1 MIILLNFYKG
11 DVMEINGTLMWYYK
25 ICKREVWLMSRN
37 IVPDQQDTNIDIGR
51 FIHETSYGRN
61 KKEIEFGN
69 VKFDVLLNTK
79 DELIIGETKKTS
91 KFQEASQM
99 QLLYYLRE
107 LRKAN
112 INAMGVLLYP
122 EEKKRVEV
130 ELTGE
135 NILEL
140 EKAEDEILLIMNKE
154 TPPPIE
160 KNKYC
165 RSCGYR
171 EYCYA

>member
-1 MIILLNFYKG
+1 MDEYK
-11 DVMEINGTLMWYYK
+11 VNGTLIWYYN

-37 IVPDQQDTNIDIGR
+37 IIPDQKDVNIDIGR
-51 FIHETSYGRN
+51 FIHETVYKRN

-69 VKFDVLLNTK
+69 VKFDVLVNTK
-79 DELIIGETKKTS
+79 DQLVIGETKKSS
-91 KFQEASQM
+91 KFQEASKM

-107 LRKAN
+107 LKKAN
-112 INAMGVLLYP
+112 IKAKGVLMYP
-122 EEKKRVEV
+122 EERKRVEV
-130 ELTGE
+130 DLTE
-135 NILEL
+135 DSIIEL
-140 EKAEDEILLIMNKE
+140 EQMEEEILSIMNNT
-154 TPPPIE
+154 TPPPVV

>member
-1 MIILLNFYKG
+1 
-11 DVMEINGTLMWYYK
+11 MEINGTLMWYYA

-37 IVPDQQDTNIDIGR
+37 IVPDQKDTNIDIGR
-51 FIHETSYGRN
+51 FLHETVYARN

-69 VKFDVLLNTK
+69 VKFDVLLKTK
-79 DELIIGETKKTS
+79 DELVIGETKKTS
-91 KFQEASQM
+91 KFQEASQL

-107 LRKAN
+107 LKKAG
-112 INAMGVLLYP
+112 ISAKGVLLYP
-122 EEKKRVEV
+122 EEKKRVEL
-130 ELTGE
+130 ELTE
-135 NILEL
+135 EKVQEL
-140 EKAEDEILLIMNKE
+140 EDAEKAIRLIMMNE
-154 TPPPIE
+154 VSPPVI

>member
-1 MIILLNFYKG
+1 
-11 DVMEINGTLMWYYK
+11 MEINGTLMWYYK

-37 IVPDQQDTNIDIGR
+37 IVPDQKDTNIDIGR
-51 FIHETSYGRN
+51 FIHETVYSRN

-69 VKFDVLLNTK
+69 VKFDVILNTK
-79 DELIIGETKKTS
+79 DELVIGETKKTS

-107 LRKAN
+107 LKKAG
-112 INAMGVLLYP
+112 INAKGVLLYP
-122 EEKKRVEV
+122 EERKRVEV
-130 ELTGE
+130 ELTEE
-135 NILEL
+135 NILTL
-140 EKAEDEILLIMNKE
+140 EKAEGEIILIIDSE
-154 TPPPIE
+154 VSPPVT

>member
-1 MIILLNFYKG
+1 
-11 DVMEINGTLMWYYK
+11 MEVNGTLMWYYA

-37 IVPDQQDTNIDIGR
+37 IVPDQKDTNIDIGR
-51 FIHETSYGRN
+51 FIHETAYNRN

-69 VKFDVLLNTK
+69 VKFDVLIHNK
-79 DELIIGETKKTS
+79 DELVIGETKKTS
-91 KFQEASQM
+91 KYQDASEM

-107 LRKAN
+107 LKKAG
-112 INAMGVLLYP
+112 INAKGILLYP

-130 ELTGE
+130 ELTEDKIQVLEYAE
-135 NILEL
+135 N
-140 EKAEDEILLIMNKE
+140 EIKRIMNSE
-154 TPPPIE
+154 FPPPVI
-160 KNKYC
+160 KIKYC

>member
-1 MIILLNFYKG
+1 
-11 DVMEINGTLMWYYK
+11 MEESKVNGTLMWYYK

-37 IVPDQQDTNIDIGR
+37 IAPDQKDTNIDIGR
-51 FIHETSYGRN
+51 FIHETVYSRN

-91 KFQEASQM
+91 KFQEASYM

-107 LRKAN
+107 LRKAGL
-112 INAMGVLLYP
+112 NAKGVLLYP
-122 EEKKRVEV
+122 EERKRVEV
-130 ELTGE
+130 ELTEE
-135 NILEL
+135 NILSL
-140 EKAEDEILLIMNKE
+140 EKGEDEIILIINDE
-154 TPPPIE
+154 IPPPVT

>member
-1 MIILLNFYKG
+1 MSMDKDN
-11 DVMEINGTLMWYYK
+11 INGTLMWYYK

-37 IVPDQQDTNIDIGR
+37 IIPDQKDTNIDIGK
-51 FIHETSYGRN
+51 FIHETVYSRN

-79 DELIIGETKKTS
+79 GSLVIGETKKTS

-107 LRKAN
+107 LKKAG
-112 INAMGVLLYP
+112 INAKGVLLYP

-130 ELTGE
+130 ELTE
-135 NILEL
+135 DNILEL
-140 EKAEDEILLIMNKE
+140 EKAENEIISIINSE
-154 TPPPIE
+154 IPPPVI

>member
-1 MIILLNFYKG
+1 
-11 DVMEINGTLMWYYK
+11 MEVNGTLMWYYT

-37 IVPDQQDTNIDIGR
+37 IVPDQKDTNIDIGR
-51 FIHETSYGRN
+51 FIHETAYNRN

-69 VKFDVLLNTK
+69 VKFDVLIHNK
-79 DELIIGETKKTS
+79 DELVIGETKKTS
-91 KFQEASQM
+91 KYQEASQM

-107 LRKAN
+107 LNKAG
-112 INAMGVLLYP
+112 INAKGVLLYP

-130 ELTGE
+130 ELTEDKIRALEYAE
-135 NILEL
+135 N
-140 EKAEDEILLIMNKE
+140 EIIKIMNRKF
-154 TPPPIE
+154 PPPVI

>member
-1 MIILLNFYKG
+1 MIMYETI
-11 DVMEINGTLMWYYK
+11 VNGTLMWYYK

-37 IVPDQQDTNIDIGR
+37 IIPDQKDINIDIGR
-51 FIHETSYGRN
+51 FIHETVYGRN

-79 DELIIGETKKTS
+79 DELVIGETKKTS
-91 KFQEASQM
+91 KFQEASKM

-107 LRKAN
+107 LKKAG
-112 INAMGVLLYP
+112 INAKGVLLYP
-122 EEKKRVEV
+122 EERKRVEV
-130 ELTGE
+130 ELTE
-135 NILEL
+135 VNILAL
-140 EKAEDEILLIMNKE
+140 EKAEDEIILIVSSE
-154 TPPPIE
+154 IPPPVI

-165 RSCGYR
+165 KSCGYR

>member
-1 MIILLNFYKG
+1 MDKTK
-11 DVMEINGTLMWYYK
+11 VNGTLMWYYK

-37 IVPDQQDTNIDIGR
+37 IAPDQRDTNIDIGR
-51 FIHETSYGRN
+51 FLHEISYGRN

-69 VKFDVLLNTK
+69 VKFDVLLNTG
-79 DELIIGETKKTS
+79 DQLVIGETKKTS
-91 KFQEASQM
+91 KFQEASKM

-107 LRKAN
+107 LKKAN
-112 INAMGVLLYP
+112 INAKGVLLYP
-122 EEKKRVEV
+122 EERKRVEV
-130 ELTGE
+130 ELDSE
-135 NILEL
+135 NTLLL
-140 EKAEDEILLIMNKE
+140 EKAEEQIVTIMSNEI
-154 TPPPIE
+154 PPLVK